1 MALKGELTWRGITI
15 SEAHAVV
22 TKANHDT
29 SYYIAIDGSSAKSL
43 SALYVVKFYKDKD
56 TYEADPNDNY
66 DQKEF
71 MFTPSVANSTAGGQ
85 NIIRQSY
92 NNMKTLSDYSSMT
105 DVLES

>member
-15 SEAHAVV
+15 SDAHAVV
-22 TKANHDT
+22 IRANHDT
-29 SYYIAIDGSSAKSL
+29 SYNTVDGSIVKSL
-43 SALYVVKFYKDKD
+43 SAQYLVKFYKDKAV
-56 TYEADPNDNY
+56 YEADPNDNY

-71 MFTPSVANSTAGGQ
+71 MFIPSVANTTAGGQ
-85 NIIRQSY
+85 NLIRQSY

>member
-43 SALYVVKFYKDKD
+43 SALKMVITLTKKLVFYLKVRGLL
-56 TYEADPNDNY
+56 N
-66 DQKEF
+66 
-71 MFTPSVANSTAGGQ
+71 
-85 NIIRQSY
+85 
-92 NNMKTLSDYSSMT
+92 L
-105 DVLES
+105 

>member
-1 MALKGELTWRGITI
+1 MALTGELTWRGITI

-22 TKANHDT
+22 ITANHYA
-29 SYYIAIDGSSAKSL
+29 SYLTIDGSSTKSL